1 MALHEAAKRAK
12 KRDPKKIAI
21 VIALVI
27 AILAGIGGGVYALLN
42 SSLFDKGAEIDMS
55 KYGSPVE
62 VSEKS
67 VNFLVVGADQ
77 DEDKGGN
84 YLGRYLTDVIMVVS
98 FDMEAGKVNLLQI
111 PRDTYVGTKYPSAK
125 INAVYNN
132 GPHDEKILN
141 LIERINEDYQ
151 LPIDHYVMVTMKTFR
166 DAIDAIGGIEMNVP
180 WDIRVANEGL
190 YVKKGLQTL
199 TGQQAEAFVRCREIY
214 AEGDIGRVKAQR
226 VFLSAAL
233 DKITKLSA
241 NELIKLISM
250 SYSQVN
256 TDLTAADILTYAQKV
271 SKINLE
277 DMEMYMVPGESARS
291 AEGLSI
297 WSVHKK
303 EVADLLNE
311 KFRPYTDDVPASE
324 LKCIEVSNRYG
335 YYNENGNTAQDIID
349 GAKPGT
355 DTINKK

>member
-12 KRDPKKIAI
+12 KRNPKKIAI
-21 VIALVI
+21 VIALII
-27 AILAGIGGGVYALLN
+27 AILAGIGAGVYALLN

-62 VSEKS
+62 VSES
-67 VNFLVVGADQ
+67 CVNFLIVGADQ
-77 DEDKGGN
+77 DEDKG
-84 YLGRYLTDVIMVVS
+84 
-98 FDMEAGKVNLLQI
+98 GKVNLLQI

-250 SYSQVN
+250 AYSQVN

-277 DMEMYMVPGESARS
+277 DMEMYMVPGVSARS

-297 WSVHKK
+297 WSVHKQ
-303 EVADLLNE
+303 EIADLLNE
-311 KFRPYTDDVPASE
+311 KFRPYTDDVPASK
-324 LKCIEVSNRYG
+324 LKCIEVSNRYS
-335 YYNENGNTAQDIID
+335 YYDANGNTAQDIID

-355 DTINKK
+355 DTITKK